1 MVGEL
6 VDYRV
11 PELGQDSTAQ
21 TPKVHC
27 LVWVKRTAVGRHG
40 SKRKV
45 SMQIYIYNQHDRT
58 IVQKAFFWSCN
69 DDLQSTHRHIHVES
83 GK

>member
-1 MVGEL
+1 
-6 VDYRV
+6 
-11 PELGQDSTAQ
+11 
-21 TPKVHC
+21 
-27 LVWVKRTAVGRHG
+27 
-40 SKRKV
+40 
-45 SMQIYIYNQHDRT
+45 MQIYIYNQHDRT